1 MTQVHSAWRQDMS
14 QDAIQNVRATQA
26 LRADNDTPVDDL
38 KQGEFVLDEL
48 QSGDLEARLKGDG
61 IVTPTDATKR
71 LISLNPSKD
80 PTLAAMGDD
89 DAALFGATLAMRH
102 PRNHKL
108 LSSGQKP
115 DQPIPA
121 GETFTVRQSELKA
134 ALAPFKDKLDD
145 LRAALNA
152 MQQSPG
158 ELTSGQSKVLG
169 KSFTPALGLP
179 VDPKL

>member
-1 MTQVHSAWRQDMS
+1 MS

-38 KQGEFVLDEL
+38 KHGEFVLDEL

-61 IVTPTDATKR
+61 VVTPTDATKR
-71 LISLNPSKD
+71 LIALNPNKD
-80 PTLAAMGDD
+80 AILAGMDND
-89 DAALFGATLAMRH
+89 DAAAFGATLAMRH

-108 LSSGQKP
+108 LSAGQKP
-115 DQPIPA
+115 DQAIPA
-121 GETFTVRQSELKA
+121 GEVFTVRQSELKA

-145 LRAALNA
+145 LRAALSA

-158 ELTSGQSKVLG
+158 ELSSGQNKVLG

>member
-1 MTQVHSAWRQDMS
+1 MS

-61 IVTPTDATKR
+61 VVTPTDATKR

-80 PTLAAMGDD
+80 PTLAAMADD

-102 PRNHKL
+102 PRNTSCFRAVRNRTSLFL
-108 LSSGQKP
+108 LARHSPSDNQSSRLP
-115 DQPIPA
+115 
-121 GETFTVRQSELKA
+121 
-134 ALAPFKDKLDD
+134 
-145 LRAALNA
+145 
-152 MQQSPG
+152 SP
-158 ELTSGQSKVLG
+158 L
-169 KSFTPALGLP
+169 
-179 VDPKL
+179 